1 MSAETKQESRL
12 QIGHVLF
19 LDLVGYSKLLIDKQG
34 ELQEQLSQIV
44 RNTKAFRIAEA
55 EDKLVRLPSGDGMA
69 LVFFGDA
76 EGPVRCAV
84 EIAEA
89 SRSRADLRLRMGI
102 NSGPVSGVADVNDR
116 SNVAGAGINVAQRV
130 MDCGDA
136 GHILLSKRVAEDLA
150 QYARWRD
157 HLHELGQAEVKH
169 GVKLDVVNFYNNEV
183 GNAELPA
190 KFKQAAEGEKAKAH
204 RLTVTRRRKQI
215 LIGAALLLAIASG
228 LVFRLSSVDR
238 LCQRLQLARSS
249 TKASPFSHSR
259 I

>member
-84 EIAEA
+84 EIAA
-89 SRSRADLRLRMGI
+89 AARGRADLRLRMGI

-136 GHILLSKRVAEDLA
+136 GHILLSKRV
-150 QYARWRD
+150 
-157 HLHELGQAEVKH
+157 
-169 GVKLDVVNFYNNEV
+169 
-183 GNAELPA
+183 
-190 KFKQAAEGEKAKAH
+190 
-204 RLTVTRRRKQI
+204 
-215 LIGAALLLAIASG
+215 
-228 LVFRLSSVDR
+228 
-238 LCQRLQLARSS
+238 
-249 TKASPFSHSR
+249 
-259 I
+259 